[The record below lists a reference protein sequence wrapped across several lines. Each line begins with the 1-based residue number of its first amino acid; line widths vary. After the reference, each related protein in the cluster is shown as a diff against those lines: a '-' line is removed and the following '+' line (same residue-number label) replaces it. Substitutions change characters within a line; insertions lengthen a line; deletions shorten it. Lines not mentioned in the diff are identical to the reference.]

1 MNVQEDQGWKLLHGE
16 VFRAPSHPLVLS
28 TMVGTGAQ
36 LSAMVAVTLV
46 FALFG
51 FLSPSLRGSLASTM
65 LVFWTLFS
73 CVNGYVSTRIF
84 LSFGGEAVKKLA
96 FLSATLFPTYVLRPR
111 NLTRLCPGLNLF
123 LYRSSIIFAVIFL
136 LNLFLVGAG
145 SSGAIPFGTILA
157 VVVIWFL
164 ISVPLTIAGVWFG
177 IRHGALEHPTRVNP
191 IPRQIPPGPTYLKK
205 WPAAALAGLL
215 PWAAAFVELFFV
227 LSSLFGS
234 KAYYAFG
241 FLFLTL
247 CIVILVRPVPCNR
260 LIDGRLM
267 ASFRRRR
274 RPSPSFSPV
283 RFIKYRRLQTR
294 AISDLPP
301 SQTSRFALRTTAGTG
316 TPSRLAPARPFGF
329 SSTASSTW
337 PRGSRS
343 TASRASSFTSDTCGC
358 LTHAFS
364 SRRSPLLTISNVR
377 LGCCCVS
384 QTSSSRAR
392 LASLRPMSRFA
403 SYTVCLASL
412 PRQRWKPIADL
423 PTLLL
428 APQLPSGSTRRAR
441 ARHVLAVTA
450 SNGCSF
456 YCYEDVVALADLQD
470 RELVVEKVRLGE
482 LGLGIGC
489 RTGRGRRHLV
499 SIEVEATT
507 GNRPLGGLCEMC
519 KDNVSVAFGD

>member
-73 CVNGYVSTRIF
+73 CINGYVSTRIY
-84 LSFGGEAVKKLA
+84 LSFGGEAIKKLA
-96 FLSATLFPTYVLRPR
+96 FLSATLFPTYVLCYSASRLQSMQM
-111 NLTRLCPGLNLF
+111 LTRASPF
-123 LYRSSIIFAVIFL
+123 ARSSIIFAVIFL

-157 VVVIWFL
+157 VVALWFL
-164 ISVPLTIAGVWFG
+164 ISVPLAVAGVWLG

-247 CIVILVRPVPCNR
+247 CIVILVRTV
-260 LIDGRLM
+260 
-267 ASFRRRR
+267 
-274 RPSPSFSPV
+274 RP
-283 RFIKYRRLQTR
+283 K
-294 AISDLPP
+294 
-301 SQTSRFALRTTAGTG
+301 
-316 TPSRLAPARPFGF
+316 
-329 SSTASSTW
+329 
-337 PRGSRS
+337 
-343 TASRASSFTSDTCGC
+343 
-358 LTHAFS
+358 
-364 SRRSPLLTISNVR
+364 
-377 LGCCCVS
+377 
-384 QTSSSRAR
+384 
-392 LASLRPMSRFA
+392 
-403 SYTVCLASL
+403 
-412 PRQRWKPIADL
+412 
-423 PTLLL
+423 
-428 APQLPSGSTRRAR
+428 
-441 ARHVLAVTA
+441 
-450 SNGCSF
+450 
-456 YCYEDVVALADLQD
+456 
-470 RELVVEKVRLGE
+470 
-482 LGLGIGC
+482 LGLF
-489 RTGRGRRHLV
+489 
-499 SIEVEATT
+499 
-507 GNRPLGGLCEMC
+507 GG
-519 KDNVSVAFGD
+519 